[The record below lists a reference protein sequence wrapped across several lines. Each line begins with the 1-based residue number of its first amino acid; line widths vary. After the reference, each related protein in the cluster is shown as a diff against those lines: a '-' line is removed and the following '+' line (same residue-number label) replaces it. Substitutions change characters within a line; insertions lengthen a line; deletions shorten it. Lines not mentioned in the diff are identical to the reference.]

1 MPELPEVETV
11 RAGLDPLL
19 RGRRFQRVQQRRKDL
34 RFPLPDRFV
43 ERLTGRKVLSVDRRA
58 KYLVLPPTIDS
69 KDIVI
74 EVNTKLTE
82 AEHCGEPFDD
92 RSSTE

>member
-1 MPELPEVETV
+1 MREH
-11 RAGLDPLL
+11 
-19 RGRRFQRVQQRRKDL
+19 DL
-34 RFPLPDRFV
+34 
-43 ERLTGRKVLSVDRRA
+43 SA

-69 KDIVI
+69 KDVVI

>member
-1 MPELPEVETV
+1 MRE
-11 RAGLDPLL
+11 
-19 RGRRFQRVQQRRKDL
+19 QDL
-34 RFPLPDRFV
+34 RAR
-43 ERLTGRKVLSVDRRA
+43 
-58 KYLVLPPTIDS
+58 YLVLPPNIDI

-82 AEHCGEPFDD
+82 VEHCGEPLDD

>member
-1 MPELPEVETV
+1 MDVVWLATV
-11 RAGLDPLL
+11 AAYPIIVLVVDLVV
-19 RGRRFQRVQQRRKDL
+19 RVL
-34 RFPLPDRFV
+34 AVIYIPILV
-43 ERLTGRKVLSVDRRA
+43 YGT
-58 KYLVLPPTIDS
+58 LVLPPTIDS